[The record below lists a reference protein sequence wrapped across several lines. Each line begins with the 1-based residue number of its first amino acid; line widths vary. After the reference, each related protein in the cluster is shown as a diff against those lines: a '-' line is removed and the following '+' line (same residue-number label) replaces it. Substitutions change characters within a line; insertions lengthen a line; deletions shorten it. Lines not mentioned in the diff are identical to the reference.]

1 MRSSFFFL
9 TFIAL
14 VLSVSLVS
22 ALVIPVNVQKVI
34 DYENTMALNVTFLI
48 AFVIGFLSFTSPCGF
63 VLVPAF
69 FTYAFKERKKAFWMS
84 LVFSSGMI
92 LAFAI
97 IGLIAGFVQDI
108 FNPYKTYL
116 SVASGALLIYFAYL
130 MLYERGFGWFTFHL
144 DAGKRK
150 TFWGIFVLGML
161 FAFGW
166 TPCVGPV
173 LSGII
178 LMAAHFD
185 SLLKAVLL
193 LVTYGFGATLPLIVL
208 SYFSDSFDWAKNWR
222 RQPITVFGK
231 RYLRYNFVSALI
243 LFVMGLIMLTGGGT
257 QFFQRNLPLW
267 TGWNMDWWMNLGEN
281 LMNSTWTQGWANW
294 VGVIVALSVLFILIY
309 TYKRKK

>member
-1 MRSSFFFL
+1 MRFSFFFL
-9 TFIAL
+9 VFI
-14 VLSVSLVS
+14 LSLSIVT
-22 ALVIPVNVQKVI
+22 ALVIPANVQKII
-34 DYENTMALNVTFLI
+34 DYEDNMALNVTFLI

-69 FTYAFKERKKAFWMS
+69 FSYAFKERKKAFWMS
-84 LVFSSGMI
+84 LVFSAGMI

-97 IGLIAGFVQDI
+97 VGLIAGLARDI
-108 FNPYKTYL
+108 FNPYKIYL
-116 SVASGALLIYFAYL
+116 STLSGVLLIYFAYL
-130 MLYERGFGWFTFHL
+130 MLHEKGFGLFTFKL
-144 DAGKRK
+144 DAGKKK

-178 LMAAHFD
+178 LMAAHVD
-185 SLLKAVLL
+185 SLLKSVLL
-193 LVTYGFGATLPLIVL
+193 LVTYGIGATLPLIIL

-222 RQPITVFGK
+222 SQPITVFGK
-231 RYLRYNFVSALI
+231 KYLRYNLVSALI
-243 LFVMGLIMLTGGGT
+243 LFLMGLVMLTGGGT

-267 TGWNMDWWMNLGEN
+267 IGWNMDWWMNLGEN

-294 VGVIVALSVLFILIY
+294 VGGLVVLCILGVLIY
-309 TYKRKK
+309 FYKNFRSR